1 MATVARKNGI
11 PQLGEEVG
19 FSIDTL
25 FDAPAD
31 WRSRSLCSELPV
43 DEAEAMFFPKRGKST
58 KAAKALCAGC
68 PVRPECLEFALA
80 DVDAFR
86 FGVWGGTSS
95 RDRRKLGRETAP
107 ADDDEGGT
115 QAA

>member
-11 PQLGEEVG
+11 PQLAEAVDFG
-19 FSIDTL
+19 IDTL

-43 DEAEAMFFPKRGKST
+43 DEATAMFFPSKGQTT
-58 KAAKALCAGC
+58 KAAKALCDRC

-95 RDRRKLGRETAP
+95 RDRRRIGRNRVSTA
-107 ADDDEGGT
+107 A
-115 QAA
+115 